1 MAAASNKPAN
11 AHQNQETAPVSA
23 DSPAADEDGEG
34 LAVGDGLTVT
44 DRLTVDGLGAAV
56 TVRVVVVSTRIGDRD
71 GFFVADGVGV
81 GSCGSVG
88 SSVGRLDESAGL
100 GFVGVGLGISGRA
113 ADLVGVGGDAVGVG
127 SWLAERDGDADP
139 SMFPPP
145 AHDVSTA
152 MAAAKPAR
160 FMTSIPTLPPDP
172 ALLYTPTPDATSA

>member
-1 MAAASNKPAN
+1 M
-11 AHQNQETAPVSA
+11 
-23 DSPAADEDGEG
+23 
-34 LAVGDGLTVT
+34 
-44 DRLTVDGLGAAV
+44 TVDGLGAAV